1 MTSPSAPRR
10 LRRTALV
17 LVVLLV
23 AAVITGLGGVSIS
36 RKVQTFATL
45 GFEAV
50 PSAVGLEVRSSLQG
64 GLQVGDRILL
74 ANGQVVGNPRGL
86 HEILNAQP
94 DGLLLVQR
102 NGDLAEVPFH
112 RPPVHI
118 DLPYVLLALA
128 GIAYLLVGLYTI
140 LRRPVAPSGVFFA
153 WCACWA
159 IVGVFSPTLALV
171 SDDLGRAIYVVEDV
185 ARILLAPLTLHL
197 FLRFPAA
204 RQRVRRGLALA
215 YVPAAVLV
223 ALHLDLAV
231 AGGRW
236 LFGRPGVDSL
246 RLLDRV
252 DLVHWAAFA
261 LAALVALFL
270 RRAEGEA
277 EERRQRQWILAG
289 LAGGYLPFLALYL
302 VPWVLGARPAEWVQA
317 AAVAPLLLVPIAFA
331 YAILRHRLWDL
342 GTIVRDA
349 SVSALTLLLAVLGFS
364 LANLAIAR
372 GVPADLG
379 VLRSALTFIAGVT
392 IAATLIPA
400 RRGISSAFERIHHG
414 IGYGHRRA
422 LSEFGRE
429 LLHERDL
436 DTLCANLLARLEE
449 CFDLRRANLYLAQGD
464 HLVRVR
470 PDSNLPPQW
479 GLAALPEE
487 LWQRDFL
494 PLNGLSL
501 AGAAPTAGER
511 MFTAGHRYAL
521 PLALR
526 GNPIGVLLLGY
537 RGGDSPL
544 SSEDL
549 DLVRGLLDQ
558 AALAIENAQLVDQLH
573 RQLEETTRL
582 RQFNEGVIESSPA
595 GIAVLDTARR
605 ITSANLAFAAL
616 VGRDRRALLGT
627 DLLEVLPVEIPGGQ
641 PDSLLEV
648 SWCDLATGLERH
660 LQLGVSPLE
669 GGSGALVLVV
679 QDVTERVTIEAE
691 MREKDRLAALGMLAA
706 GVAHEVNTP
715 ITGISSYAQM
725 LLSETDESDPRYEIL
740 KKVERQTFRAS
751 RIVNSLLDFARD
763 KSGEMVPVD
772 IAQLLTEVAE
782 LLRERLVKRNVRLE
796 WTPPGAPQTVLG
808 NDGELQQVFTNLVL
822 NAIEAMAGQ
831 PGGVVRLEME
841 ADDRVVRAV
850 VIDNGPGIPAA
861 VVDRIFQPFFSTKIG
876 QGGTGLGLSVS
887 HGIVRRHGGEIRV
900 ASQMG
905 RGSRFEV
912 EIPRL
917 QSDARS
923 TAAR

>member
-1 MTSPSAPRR
+1 M
-10 LRRTALV
+10 V
-17 LVVLLV
+17 LAVLLV
-23 AAVITGLGGVSIS
+23 TAVITALGGVSMS
-36 RKVQTFATL
+36 RKVETFATI
-45 GFEAV
+45 GFEV
-50 PSAVGLEVRSSLQG
+50 VNSPVGLEVQSSSREELRPT
-64 GLQVGDRILL
+64 DHILL
-74 ANGQVVGNPRGL
+74 ANGQVVGDSRSLRQALDARP
-86 HEILNAQP
+86 E
-94 DGLLLVQR
+94 GLLLVQR
-102 NGDLAEVPFH
+102 DGDLAEVTLP
-112 RPPVHI
+112 RLPLHI
-118 DLPYVLLALA
+118 DVPYVLLALA

-159 IVGVFSPTLALV
+159 VVGVFSPTLGLI
-171 SDDLGRAIYVVEDV
+171 SDGLGRSIYLVEEV
-185 ARILLAPLTLHL
+185 ARVLLAPLTLHL

-204 RQRVRRGLALA
+204 RQRTKPALALA
-215 YVPAAVLV
+215 YVPAALLV
-223 ALHLDLAV
+223 GLHLDLAV

-236 LFGRPGVDSL
+236 LFGTPTREAL

-252 DLVHWAAFA
+252 DLLHWAGFA
-261 LAALVALFL
+261 LAALIALFL

-277 EERRQRQWILAG
+277 EERRQRQWMLAG

-302 VPWVLGARPAEWVQA
+302 LPWVLGARPAEWMQA
-317 AAVAPLLLVPIAFA
+317 TAVAPLLLVPIAFA

-379 VLRSALTFIAGVT
+379 GLRSALTFIAGVT

-400 RRGISSAFERIHHG
+400 RRGISSAFERLHHG
-414 IGYGHRRA
+414 IGYGQRKA

-436 DTLCANLLARLEE
+436 DTLCAHLLSRLEE
-449 CFDLRRANLYLAQGD
+449 CFDLRRANLYLAQGE

-470 PDSNLPPQW
+470 PDPYLPAQW
-479 GLAALPEE
+479 GLTALPEE
-487 LWQRDFL
+487 LWRRDFL
-494 PLNGLSL
+494 ALNGLAL
-501 AGAAPTAGER
+501 AGTVPAASER
-511 MFTAGHRYAL
+511 MFAAGHRYAL
-521 PLALR
+521 PLVLR
-526 GNPIGVLLLGY
+526 GTPIGVLLVGY
-537 RGGDSPL
+537 RGGNSPL

-595 GIAVLDTARR
+595 GIAVLDPARR

-616 VGRDRRALLGT
+616 AGQDRRELVGARLA
-627 DLLEVLPVEIPGGQ
+627 DVLPIELPPAL
-641 PDSLLEV
+641 PDALLEV
-648 SWCDLATGLERH
+648 SWCDLVTGVERH

-669 GGSGALVLVV
+669 GSVGALVLVV
-679 QDVTERVTIEAE
+679 QDVTDRVTLEAE

-725 LLSETDESDPRYEIL
+725 LLAETDESDPRYEIL

-763 KSGEMVPVD
+763 KSGEMQPVD
-772 IAQLLTEVAE
+772 VGQLLSEVGE
-782 LLRERLVKRNVRLE
+782 LLRERLSKRGVRLE
-796 WTPPGAPQTVLG
+796 WAPPTQSFSVLA
-808 NDGELQQVFTNLVL
+808 NDGEIQQVFTNLVL

-831 PGGVVRLEME
+831 PGGVVKLELE
-841 ADDRVVRAV
+841 ADAHAVRAR
-850 VIDNGPGIPAA
+850 VIDNGPGIPTA
-861 VVDRIFQPFFSTKIG
+861 VVDRIFQPFFSTKVG

-900 ASQMG
+900 ASQVG
-905 RGSRFEV
+905 QGSRFEV
-912 EIPRL
+912 EIPRF
-917 QSDARS
+917 QREARS